1 MAKKLYEEASVQAI
15 ANAIRAKNGSTATYK
30 VAQMADAVLA
40 IAPLQPDVEEYPQ
53 MSTTV
58 AAYLTAAEAA
68 YTDANGGS
76 VSVLDSYTGASG
88 IKDAPLGKALTMQ
101 GGTRYQQDE
110 TTGIGGKLNN
120 ILGGESVIYNAVP
133 GHVLRYIVKGS
144 GGDVIDSGRV
154 KPTGTVR
161 MMKFIGYVKTAG
173 TSVDGHVTEAP
184 SGMEECT
191 AAPHRVQR
199 NPQMPLSP
207 KTPIFVITLTCG
219 TMRFW
224 KPPHLGARFI
234 TSGIPYRPITATSL
248 T

>member
-1 MAKKLYEEASVQAI
+1 MAKKLYEEASVQDI

-30 VAQMADAVLA
+30 IAEMADAVLA

-110 TTGIGGKLNN
+110 TTGIGGEAQQYPGRRIRDLQRSPRARPPLHRERQRRGCNRQRAREADRNSSHDEVYRLCEKL
-120 ILGGESVIYNAVP
+120 P
-133 GHVLRYIVKGS
+133 GPRW
-144 GGDVIDSGRV
+144 
-154 KPTGTVR
+154 
-161 MMKFIGYVKTAG
+161 M
-173 TSVDGHVTEAP
+173 
-184 SGMEECT
+184 GM
-191 AAPHRVQR
+191 
-199 NPQMPLSP
+199 
-207 KTPIFVITLTCG
+207 
-219 TMRFW
+219 
-224 KPPHLGARFI
+224 
-234 TSGIPYRPITATSL
+234 
-248 T
+248 